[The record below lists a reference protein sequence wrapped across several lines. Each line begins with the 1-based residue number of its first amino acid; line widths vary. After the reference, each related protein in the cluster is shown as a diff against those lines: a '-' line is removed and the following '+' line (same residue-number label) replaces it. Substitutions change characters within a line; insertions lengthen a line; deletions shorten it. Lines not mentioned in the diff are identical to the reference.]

1 MHLLSAFFSKRYL
14 FLEMEVYLHLLS
26 AIFSNRGL
34 FLEKKVSILSLEK
47 FSFFT

>member
-1 MHLLSAFFSKRYL
+1 MHFLPASFSKGGI

-34 FLEKKVSILSLEK
+34 FLEKKVAILSLEK